1 MNTAA
6 QGSEFTG
13 RREGGKTG
21 VFLFLS
27 SFTDSWRAG
36 RPLVSRRE
44 FRSLPASLLLAALLG
59 AVACGPATPKPE
71 AVGSGAPSSSA
82 SSEPVATAA
91 PSDSGAAEAGAAGCL
106 PKCAEHI
113 AGAIDLLAQADGLG
127 SAPNV
132 ALVYG
137 RAGDAFV
144 YAWRSC
150 DLRLPAGSDRS
161 CKGAS
166 EVVPGMVKA
175 YAGSGRSDRMVL
187 AYLVALDR
195 RWSDPSSELGR
206 QAPDALRGLAERVE
220 QAAQGKKLAPGAPE
234 ALYAAGYARL
244 ALGDA
249 SSAERDLELF
259 QKLPGPKGADD
270 VALLSAAIAAR
281 YAEDKAWDRALAR
294 LTLATEPGSA
304 AQPRAKILWHAER
317 GRALCGA
324 GRASSARADFGEVLR
339 LWGPDGPKEP
349 AAAIGHALPAPMLDR
364 ESVVDAVG
372 SAHFFL
378 AEQKAE
384 LAKQL
389 AMPAYKGPATV
400 KGVND
405 YWKTTLAEWLGKR
418 QQAVLDAQNGY
429 APIRALKP
437 VPPAR
442 WVAAAA
448 ARTGQLWVDFAA
460 ALTGGAM
467 PAPVAAD
474 PELKGAWERATADTS
489 RQLLDQARTAFEAC
503 RKVAADAGLSDERTQ
518 ACEQWLAAAA
528 KP

>member
-1 MNTAA
+1 MLGRTAKLLA
-6 QGSEFTG
+6 
-13 RREGGKTG
+13 
-21 VFLFLS
+21 
-27 SFTDSWRAG
+27 
-36 RPLVSRRE
+36 
-44 FRSLPASLLLAALLG
+44 LLLS

-71 AVGSGAPSSSA
+71 AGSSAPTSGAA
-82 SSEPVATAA
+82 SEPVPTAA
-91 PSDSGAAEAGAAGCL
+91 PSDSGAADGGHEGCL
-106 PKCAEHI
+106 AKCAEHI

-166 EVVPGMVKA
+166 DVVPGMIKA
-175 YAGSGRSDRMVL
+175 YEGSGRSDRVVL

-195 RWSDPSSELGR
+195 RWSDPSSEPGR
-206 QAPDALRGLAERVE
+206 KALDALRSLADRVE
-220 QAAQGKKLAPGAPE
+220 QAAQGKKPAAGAPE
-234 ALYAAGYARL
+234 ALYAAAYARL
-244 ALGDA
+244 ALDDA
-249 SSAERDLELF
+249 GGAERDLELY
-259 QKLPGPKGADD
+259 QKLPGAKGPDD
-270 VALLSAAIAAR
+270 VALLGAAIATR
-281 YAEDKAWDRALAR
+281 HSDDKAWDRALAR
-294 LTLATEPGSA
+294 LTPATEPGSS
-304 AQPRAKILWHAER
+304 AQPRAKILWHAAR
-317 GRALCGA
+317 GRALVGA
-324 GRASSARADFGEVLR
+324 GRASSARTEFSEVLR

-349 AAAIGHALPAPMLDR
+349 VAAIGHALPAPMLDR

-372 SAHFFL
+372 SAHFFFG
-378 AEQKAE
+378 EQKAE
-384 LAKQL
+384 LAAKL

-405 YWKTTLAEWLGKR
+405 YWKTTLAEWIGKR
-418 QQAVLDAQNGY
+418 QQAVLDAQSTF

-448 ARTGQLWVDFAA
+448 ARTGQAWVDFAA

-474 PELKGAWERATADTS
+474 PELKAAWEHATADTS

-503 RKVAADAGLSDERTQ
+503 RKVAAAAGLSDEHTQ
-518 ACEQWLAAAA
+518 ACEQWLAAAG